1 MGRRKTDG
9 GYEIPEDELREMEA
23 EENREMPE
31 GVETQTGY
39 CRFCGQGGV
48 VHTVMG
54 WNQDDV
60 NEAVTCKCSCEA
72 AKEYVKSK
80 ERAQNAKS
88 RIEELFGLPAEKPID
103 QDVINIM
110 FRSVEAIESMVMK
123 GITIDI
129 GQGIKAKVSK
139 APKGSIKVERTETQ
153 KKTYE
158 E

>member
-1 MGRRKTDG
+1 MYMQNMKKS
-9 GYEIPEDELREMEA
+9 
-23 EENREMPE
+23 
-31 GVETQTGY
+31 ETQTGY

-54 WNQDDV
+54 WKQDDV

-80 ERAQNAKS
+80 ELAQNAKS
-88 RIEELFGLPAEKPID
+88 RIEELFGLPAEKPIA